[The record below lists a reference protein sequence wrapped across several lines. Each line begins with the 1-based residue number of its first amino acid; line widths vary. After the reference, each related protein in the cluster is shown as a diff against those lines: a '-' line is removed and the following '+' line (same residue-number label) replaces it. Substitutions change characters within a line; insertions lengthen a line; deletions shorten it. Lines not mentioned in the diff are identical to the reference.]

1 MTVTKKKLTFQD
13 YLKTPG
19 DVRYEL
25 IDGELVFMPSPKEI
39 HQRLLGKLIV
49 ALYGYEIRRSSGY
62 VYIAPFDVVLSDTVV
77 LQPDLLYISNERS
90 HIITDANVQGAPDL
104 VVEIISPS
112 DPNRDKIRKRA
123 IYARHSVGEYW
134 LVDPYVRNITV
145 LMLDGDGYETDGIY
159 GIGDTLTSP
168 TLLGFALDVSDLF

>member
-1 MTVTKKKLTFQD
+1 MVVAKRKLTYQD
-13 YLKTPG
+13 YLQTPD

-25 IDGELVFMPSPKEI
+25 IDGELVPMPSPRAI
-39 HQRLLGKLIV
+39 HQRLLKKLIWWFKQV
-49 ALYGYEIRRSSGY
+49 EDAGLGQ
-62 VYIAPFDVVLSDTVV
+62 VYAAPFDVFFSNTAI
-77 LQPDLLYISNERS
+77 LQPDILFISAARA
-90 HIITDANVQGAPDL
+90 HIITETGVQGAPDL
-104 VVEIISPS
+104 VIEIISPS

-123 IYARHSVGEYW
+123 IYARHRVGEYW

-168 TLLGFALDVSDLF
+168 TLRGFALDVSDLF